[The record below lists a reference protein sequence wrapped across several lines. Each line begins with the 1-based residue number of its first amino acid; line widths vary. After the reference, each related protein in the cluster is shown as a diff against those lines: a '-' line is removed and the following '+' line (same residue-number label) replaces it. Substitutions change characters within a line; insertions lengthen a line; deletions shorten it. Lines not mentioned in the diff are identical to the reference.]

1 MSSDDH
7 PQDARP
13 PAGGLFPTTHL
24 SAVLGV
30 SSREAGVRERSL
42 GTLIAA
48 YWKPVYKLIR
58 LRWQLPPPDAE
69 DLTQAFFTRA
79 MEKDFFAAYDR
90 EKGRFRTYLRTCVE
104 RFVGNELKA
113 AARLKRG
120 GAADHLSLEVLDFAA
135 AERELLAVPT
145 LQTRP
150 PEEAFDAEWI
160 RSLFAMAVEALRREC
175 EAQGKIAHFRLFER
189 YDLADPGSDRRTYEQ
204 LAAEFGLTVSLVTN
218 HLAWTRREFRRLL
231 LETLRSVTGSN
242 EEYRLEAR
250 LLLGGEP
257 PPG

>member
-1 MSSDDH
+1 MSDD
-7 PQDARP
+7 PADRMP
-13 PAGGLFPTTHL
+13 PSGGRFPTTHL
-24 SAVLGV
+24 SAILGA

-58 LRWQLPPPDAE
+58 LHWHLPPPDAE

-104 RFVGNELKA
+104 RFVGNELKS

-120 GAADHLSLEVLDFAA
+120 GAADHLSLDVLDFAGA
-135 AERELLAVPT
+135 DRELLAAPGSPA
-145 LQTRP
+145 RS

-160 RSLFAMAVEALRREC
+160 RSLFAMALEGLRREC
-175 EAQGKIAHFRLFER
+175 EAQGKTAHFRLFER
-189 YDLADPGSDRRTYEQ
+189 YDLAGSGSDRRTYEQ
-204 LAAEFGLTVSLVTN
+204 LAAEFGLTTSLVTN

-231 LETLRSVTGSN
+231 LETLRSVTGSD

-250 LLLGGEP
+250 LLLGGDP

>member
-1 MSSDDH
+1 MSDD
-7 PQDARP
+7 PRDETRP
-13 PAGGLFPTTHL
+13 PAGGRFPTTHL
-24 SAVLGV
+24 SAVRGA
-30 SSREAGVRERSL
+30 SSGEAELRERSL

-58 LRWQLPPPDAE
+58 LHWRLAPPDAE

-104 RFVGNELKA
+104 RFVGNEIKS

-120 GAADHLSLEVLDFAA
+120 GAADLRSLDALDFAG
-135 AERELLAVPT
+135 AERELIAAST
-145 LQTRP
+145 SQARP

-160 RSLFAMAVEALRREC
+160 RSLFALALEALRRQC
-175 EAQGKIAHFRLFER
+175 EAHGKTDHFRLFER
-189 YDLADPGSDRRTYEQ
+189 YDLAEAGSGRMTYDQ
-204 LAAEFGLTVSLVTN
+204 LAAEFGLTAGLVTN

-231 LETLRSVTGSN
+231 LETLRSVTGSD

-250 LLLGGEP
+250 LLLGSEP
-257 PPG
+257 PR

>member
-1 MSSDDH
+1 MSDDAKEGA
-7 PQDARP
+7 PP
-13 PAGGLFPTTHL
+13 PAGGRFPTTHF
-24 SAVLGV
+24 SAVLGA
-30 SSREAGVRERSL
+30 SSREPEIRERSL

-48 YWKPVYKLIR
+48 YWKPVYKWIR
-58 LRWQLPPPDAE
+58 LRWRLPPPDAE

-104 RFVGNELKA
+104 RFVGNEIKS

-120 GAADHLSLEVLDFAA
+120 GAVDLHSLDAHDFAG
-135 AERELLAVPT
+135 AERELLAASES
-145 LQTRP
+145 QARP

-160 RSLFAMAVEALRREC
+160 RSLFALALEALRREC
-175 EAQGKIAHFRLFER
+175 DARGKTVHYRLFER
-189 YDLADPGSDRRTYEQ
+189 YDLAEAGPDRRTYEQ
-204 LAAEFGLTVSLVTN
+204 LAAEFGLSASLVTN
-218 HLAWTRREFRRLL
+218 NLAWTRREFRRLL
-231 LETLRSVTGSN
+231 LETLRSVTGSE

-257 PPG
+257 PPV